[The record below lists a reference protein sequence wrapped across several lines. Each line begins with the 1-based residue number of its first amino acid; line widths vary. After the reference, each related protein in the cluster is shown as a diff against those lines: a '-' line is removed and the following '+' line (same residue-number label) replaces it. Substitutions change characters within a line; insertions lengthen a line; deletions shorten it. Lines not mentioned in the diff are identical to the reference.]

1 MNKQTVIAIAL
12 FILFTTITPSHKIR
26 IAEFNLQK
34 IEIDNNFLIKEKE
47 LKNLL
52 SPFYNKNL
60 LFLNNEEIEKT
71 LMKNSLIESFEIKK
85 KYPNTL
91 KIKIFEKKPFAILLN
106 KKNKF
111 YLSEKIDLIEFSNLK
126 EYQNL
131 PYVLGNKDEF
141 KIIYKNLKKINFP
154 LNLIKKYTLYESK
167 RWDLETT
174 TKKII
179 KLPQND
185 YIKSLENFLYIREK
199 NDFKKYTLFDYRIQ
213 DQLILK

>member
-1 MNKQTVIAIAL
+1 MNKQTVIAIVL
-12 FILFTTITPSHKIR
+12 FILFTTITPSHKIT

-60 LFLNNEEIEKT
+60 LLLNNEEIEKT
-71 LMKNSLIESFEIKK
+71 LMKNSLIESFKIKK

-111 YLSEKIDLIEFSNLK
+111 YLSEKIELMEFSNLK

-131 PYVLGNKDEF
+131 PYVFGNKDEF
-141 KIIYKNLKKINFP
+141 KILYNNIKKINFP

-174 TKKII
+174 TKKTI
-179 KLPQND
+179 KLPQKN
-185 YIKSLENFLYIREK
+185 YTKSLENFLYIREK
-199 NDFKKYTLFDYRIQ
+199 SDFKKYILFDYRIQ
-213 DQLILK
+213 NQLILK

>member
-52 SPFYNKNL
+52 SPFYSKNL
-60 LFLNNEEIEKT
+60 LFLKNEEIEKI

-141 KIIYKNLKKINFP
+141 KIIYENLKKINFP

-199 NDFKKYTLFDYRIQ
+199 NDLKKYTLFDYRIQ

>member
-52 SPFYNKNL
+52 SPFYSKNL
-60 LFLNNEEIEKT
+60 LFLKNEEIEKI

-141 KIIYKNLKKINFP
+141 KIIYENLKKINFP

-167 RWDLETT
+167 RWDLETK

-199 NDFKKYTLFDYRIQ
+199 NDLKKYTLFDYRIQ